1 MGSGY
6 GANPPNKLSAAS
18 VRWEDQSILV
28 IKTGQEWS
36 VHSDR
41 ENRWRPVRVV
51 MVLEDEVEVQYLD
64 TPGRPDLTRT
74 EKLSRAQ
81 MLSEPGRFPAGQGRN
96 AGHFRRQK

>member
-1 MGSGY
+1 M
-6 GANPPNKLSAAS
+6 
-18 VRWEDQSILV
+18 

-36 VHSDR
+36 VYSDR

-64 TPGRPDLTRT
+64 ALGRPDLTRT

-81 MLSEPGRFPAGQGRN
+81 MLSEPGRFRLDKDAMQVISADKN
-96 AGHFRRQK
+96 DTAY